1 MFSYHIRKMMWC
13 MILLEKGKLN
23 ESRKGYM
30 ECILVDDT
38 KLEFDKLCTT
48 VREFDG
54 GSYDKRRMG
63 KIVIIRTR

>member
-1 MFSYHIRKMMWC
+1 MRV
-13 MILLEKGKLN
+13 E
-23 ESRKGYM
+23 KGYM

-38 KLEFDKLCTT
+38 KL
-48 VREFDG
+48 EFDG